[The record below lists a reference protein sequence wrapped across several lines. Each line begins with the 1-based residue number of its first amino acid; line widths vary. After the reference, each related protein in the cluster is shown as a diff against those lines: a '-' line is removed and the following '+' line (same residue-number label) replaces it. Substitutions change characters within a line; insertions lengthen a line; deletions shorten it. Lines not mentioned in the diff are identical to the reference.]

1 MDSELMVLLVPLI
14 RALLLVLLA
23 VLLLF
28 VFEGIREFRKYGPI
42 RGRFRLQD
50 LFWDKAPLTVMG
62 SVVYILMFF
71 AGLGGAY
78 GITVWAGKL
87 SRLGELQP
95 FLIGVW
101 FLTLAAS
108 VALVVASFTRVLV
121 LGGVA
126 GYWLVWKLSRKPVE
140 EEGKDS

>member
-42 RGRFRLQD
+42 RGRFRLRD
-50 LFWDKAPLTVMG
+50 LSWDKEPLTVKG
-62 SVVYILMFF
+62 SVIHILLFF
-71 AGLGGAY
+71 AGIGGAY

-87 SRLGELQP
+87 SRLGELHP
-95 FLIGVW
+95 YLIPVW
-101 FLTLAAS
+101 FFTLAAS
-108 VALVVASFTRVLV
+108 
-121 LGGVA
+121 
-126 GYWLVWKLSRKPVE
+126 
-140 EEGKDS
+140 